1 MKTSAQR
8 SGVPRTDLRLPSLG
22 QEREAERL
30 KALES
35 LDVLDTPAEEA
46 FDRITRLTKRL
57 FDVPV
62 AIVSFIDAHRQW
74 YKSSP
79 GANTTEVPREQSF
92 CRYVIAGGSPIVVPN
107 ETEDLRFAQNPYVLA
122 NPGVRFYVGFPL
134 QTREGHN
141 VGTLCLVDTKPRSF
155 RADQLEVMSD
165 LAHMVMDELHLRR
178 CADRDVLTDAL
189 SRRAFKDAAERSI
202 ALAIRHQHPLSVIS
216 FDLDFFKHTNDTF
229 GHATGDRVLRGAVTI
244 CMRNLRASDMI
255 GRLGGEEFSIVLP
268 IPTKPELLI
277 PPKVCG
283 AQ

>member
-1 MKTSAQR
+1 MVQV
-8 SGVPRTDLRLPSLG
+8 VPRGDSNR
-22 QEREAERL
+22 
-30 KALES
+30 
-35 LDVLDTPAEEA
+35 
-46 FDRITRLTKRL
+46 RIARAKFLSVCDCRRH
-57 FDVPV
+57 
-62 AIVSFIDAHRQW
+62 AIVVTNATQDS
-74 YKSSP
+74 
-79 GANTTEVPREQSF
+79 
-92 CRYVIAGGSPIVVPN
+92 
-107 ETEDLRFAQNPYVLA
+107 RFAGNPYVIT
-122 NPGVRFYVGFPL
+122 NPGVRFYAGFPL
-134 QTREGHN
+134 QTRNGHN
-141 VGTLCLVDTKPRSF
+141 VGTLCLVDVEPRVF
-155 RADQLEVMSD
+155 DADQLEVMSD

-178 CADRDVLTDAL
+178 CADREVLTDAL

-229 GHATGDRVLRGAVTI
+229 GHAPGDRVLRGAVTI